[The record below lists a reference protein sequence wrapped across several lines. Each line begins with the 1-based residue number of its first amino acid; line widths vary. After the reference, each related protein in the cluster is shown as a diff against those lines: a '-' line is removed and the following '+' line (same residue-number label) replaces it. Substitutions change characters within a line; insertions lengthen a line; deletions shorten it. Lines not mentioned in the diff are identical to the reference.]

1 MVRDRTRAPGGF
13 PAFRPTC
20 GRAVQNAGRKDPSYL
35 DIHTGHTGV
44 ARGDATALVAR
55 YGQPQRHRDEVYG
68 FAPLPAGDATV
79 KQHSQRAIPV
89 TPAVTPL
96 RDHRPPVWPL

>member
-68 FAPLPAGDATV
+68 FAPPGPGAAPAMPSPSCAT
-79 KQHSQRAIPV
+79 
-89 TPAVTPL
+89 TE
-96 RDHRPPVWPL
+96 HRCECEVQAR